1 MNNVMKRIIKNCD
14 NYRLILIDNKE
25 INKQCYKVQ
34 FKFLCFWVTVK
45 TFKLIDY
52 GFDYSF
58 CCVEAKELYYKL
70 IDYYGKF

>member
-1 MNNVMKRIIKNCD
+1 MNNVMKKIIKNCD

-45 TFKLIDY
+45 TFKPIDY
-52 GFDYSF
+52 DFDYNF
-58 CCVEAKELYYKL
+58 CRIEAKELYYKL